1 MKQRFHVFNHKIK
14 LNPGEISF
22 NIYRSNTVE
31 NQLDNR
37 WRKLTK
43 YVELDFPIIEVLTIH
58 FKLIEINENNK
69 FIVSYLV
76 FSISQYLVT
85 LACIN

>member
-37 WRKLTK
+37 W
-43 YVELDFPIIEVLTIH
+43 
-58 FKLIEINENNK
+58 
-69 FIVSYLV
+69 
-76 FSISQYLVT
+76 
-85 LACIN
+85 